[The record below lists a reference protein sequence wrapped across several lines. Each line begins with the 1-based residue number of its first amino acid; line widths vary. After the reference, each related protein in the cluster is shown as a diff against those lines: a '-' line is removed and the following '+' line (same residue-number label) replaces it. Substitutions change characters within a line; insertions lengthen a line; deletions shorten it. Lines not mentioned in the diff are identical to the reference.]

1 MTEQLKQKTEKSL
14 ICYIEGYVAFSFKKI
29 INCAS
34 CNQEFGIKQI
44 DLFQFDNFKSRN
56 SEGIENK
63 SEIEDY
69 YYKFLESTEVNSRIE
84 SKKFGKQ
91 GRYGK
96 GRSIDSD
103 SYNYLLRVLETLN
116 NQPFE
121 SSEEKVVF
129 ITNVFEQTED
139 KEVDICCNQ
148 LGSRVIETLLPEV
161 EDFRITE
168 RFMEA
173 LTKDMRVMM
182 SDPFGKSFSKFA
194 INNFDFF
201 AEDLSKHAIEQ
212 GSKVKT
218 NKEYSFATEGND
230 GFQES
235 MEGMI
240 SKIENFEQLKDRLWD
255 SCVLSSIIQS
265 LLYTLSK
272 YDLGNCKVM
281 VKFLLKCVFDTNENF
296 TFENVAMAQL
306 LEMLI
311 SVTNEHF
318 PKAFQKLYDRF
329 LDGKFSEMI
338 DDPNC
343 NFLLQKLLRTIIV
356 ESNQYQIIVV
366 LAQACNRLSA
376 KQSHFSVAL
385 MKALGIYDQSSNQ
398 NKIVSV
404 LAYLDNKKESENPEK
419 SINKAGSQ
427 IIQELLKFNKPIKTV
442 NSLLSMDS
450 IDLRSLL
457 SDPKGC
463 HITDVF
469 MGSKSIGEKSRDGL
483 IKALQGHMRLLCCSK
498 FGSRSFDAIW
508 KGSSAKGRDI
518 IAAELSKEAN
528 LLKSNTYGQFIHNNL
543 NLVTYK
549 RNYSEWKSGIS
560 AKRKETGLDIKDKEG
575 DSESQLT
582 EKKENTNHP
591 KKLPSRIWTIFTL
604 NVEMQAQSDT
614 DDRFNDTLGVSTMTE
629 DESCGPD
636 RRGEFGFTE
645 EQENDNERMIA
656 LLDRDKFNSYV
667 EEWSEFAK
675 EMFVALHN
683 DETYDTYRFSGSLKK
698 LDDRM
703 SGTTPVDTDN
713 SSLVVEEWPYYQE
726 DDSLWQRKEKCLR
739 NRSEKCFGSRE
750 MSDIGILSVDENW
763 WFGDTVKDFYSH
775 KFLLG
780 SASPVLHHILYEMEL
795 SESSK
800 EIVLNL
806 NPKLNVTLTRTK
818 TYDSERLELN
828 GIPPIATEAL
838 LEYIY
843 KDKFLK
849 SDYENGYSRN
859 LLWRLW
865 HASKALEMDHLSP
878 NYI

>member
-1 MTEQLKQKTEKSL
+1 MTE
-14 ICYIEGYVAFSFKKI
+14 
-29 INCAS
+29 
-34 CNQEFGIKQI
+34 FG
-44 DLFQFDNFKSRN
+44 N
-56 SEGIENK
+56 SE
-63 SEIEDY
+63 
-69 YYKFLESTEVNSRIE
+69 ESYRNEGDEGFRKKKKKRSFFQKA
-84 SKKFGKQ
+84 KKFGKQ

-182 SDPFGKSFSKFA
+182 SDPFGSHVLEKLLFLCSFKGSSLDDESFHYRSLWVSKVSKFA

-201 AEDLSKHAIEQ
+201 AEDLYASHILKTTFQCLTGVTIPQEFHRSKHAIEQ

-343 NFLLQKLLRTIIV
+343 NFLLQKLLSSCSDKERFETLYENEFDHRLRTIIV

-469 MGSKSIGEKSRDGL
+469 MSSKSIGEKSRDGL

-560 AKRKETGLDIKDKEG
+560 AKEKKRELFNDILGIEKESTSQNDLKRGLDIKDKEG

-582 EKKENTNHP
+582 EKKKHKSS
-591 KKLPSRIWTIFTL
+591 KKAT
-604 NVEMQAQSDT
+604 
-614 DDRFNDTLGVSTMTE
+614 
-629 DESCGPD
+629 
-636 RRGEFGFTE
+636 
-645 EQENDNERMIA
+645 
-656 LLDRDKFNSYV
+656 KSY
-667 EEWSEFAK
+667 
-675 EMFVALHN
+675 
-683 DETYDTYRFSGSLKK
+683 
-698 LDDRM
+698 LDD
-703 SGTTPVDTDN
+703 
-713 SSLVVEEWPYYQE
+713 L
-726 DDSLWQRKEKCLR
+726 
-739 NRSEKCFGSRE
+739 
-750 MSDIGILSVDENW
+750 
-763 WFGDTVKDFYSH
+763 
-775 KFLLG
+775 
-780 SASPVLHHILYEMEL
+780 
-795 SESSK
+795 
-800 EIVLNL
+800 
-806 NPKLNVTLTRTK
+806 
-818 TYDSERLELN
+818 
-828 GIPPIATEAL
+828 
-838 LEYIY
+838 
-843 KDKFLK
+843 
-849 SDYENGYSRN
+849 
-859 LLWRLW
+859 
-865 HASKALEMDHLSP
+865 
-878 NYI
+878 